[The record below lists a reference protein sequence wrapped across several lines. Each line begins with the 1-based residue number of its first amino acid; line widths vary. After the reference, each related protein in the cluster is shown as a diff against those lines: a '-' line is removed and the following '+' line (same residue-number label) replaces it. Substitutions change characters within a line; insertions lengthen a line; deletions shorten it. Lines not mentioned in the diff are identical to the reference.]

1 MTEKSKNSDLTEFV
15 NQKYKYGFSTKIES
29 DRIQKGLNEEVIA
42 LITKKKNEPEFL
54 LKFRL
59 KAYKKW
65 KKMKHPDGLIYSFQ
79 KLIFRMLFIIL
90 LQNKK
95 KN

>member
-42 LITKKKNEPEFL
+42 LITKKK
-54 LKFRL
+54 K
-59 KAYKKW
+59 
-65 KKMKHPDGLIYSFQ
+65 
-79 KLIFRMLFIIL
+79 
-90 LQNKK
+90 
-95 KN
+95 